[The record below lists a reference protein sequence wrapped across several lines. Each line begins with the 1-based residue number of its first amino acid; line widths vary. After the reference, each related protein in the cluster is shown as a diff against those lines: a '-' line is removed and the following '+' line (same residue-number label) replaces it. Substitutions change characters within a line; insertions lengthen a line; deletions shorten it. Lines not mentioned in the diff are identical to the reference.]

1 MWPQFNPK
9 TAKRVEA
16 ILRSGK
22 VNYWTGPEGA
32 RFESAFA
39 KWVGVKNAV
48 SVSNGTAALHLA
60 LEALGIGRGTSTAY
74 R

>member
-22 VNYWTGPEGA
+22 VNYWTGSEGA
-32 RFESAFA
+32 RFESAYA
-39 KWVGVKNAV
+39 KWLGVRNAV
-48 SVSNGTAALHLA
+48 SVSNGTAAPHLA
-60 LEALGIGRGTSTAY
+60 LEALGIGTR
-74 R
+74 

>member
-22 VNYWTGPEGA
+22 VNYWTGPEG
-32 RFESAFA
+32 S
-39 KWVGVKNAV
+39 G
-48 SVSNGTAALHLA
+48 
-60 LEALGIGRGTSTAY
+60 
-74 R
+74 